1 MQKRAISTVIFAVS
15 LLMTSNA
22 YAGGYI
28 TANTT
33 ARGTEQNTPS
43 AGTRFAYLDAGNSYC
58 CEFLPTNAGAQ
69 VQAVAT
75 NVTFTGGNITA
86 VDRTATTPALAS
98 AFLGNTGNRLCLTPT
113 ATGIHTFTVTTVNPN
128 PTLVDVQ
135 CNETTL
141 FGGYN
146 TNANPFNFLEISN
159 LTNATIN
166 GKIYATN
173 YDGTVV
179 INGSAFSVA
188 AGLRAD
194 VNIHEAAGPNAFG
207 ILKIVHDGPLGALQA
222 NTSFY
227 SGPVD
232 ALELQATVAAKV
244 RDRR

>member
-1 MQKRAISTVIFAVS
+1 MKRRAISTAIFAAS
-15 LLMTSNA
+15 LFITGTA
-22 YAGGYI
+22 HAGGYI

-33 ARGTEQNTPS
+33 ARGTDQSVASGGLRN
-43 AGTRFAYLDAGNSYC
+43 AYLNAGNSYC
-58 CEFLPTNAGAQ
+58 CEFLPTNLSGQ

-75 NVTFTGGNITA
+75 TVTFSGGSIVA
-86 VDRTATTPALAS
+86 VDRTATTPSLAS
-98 AFLGNTGNRLCLTPT
+98 TFLNNTGNRLCLTPT
-113 ATGIHTFTVTTVNPN
+113 FTGIHTFTVTTVNPN

-188 AGLRAD
+188 AGIRAD
-194 VNIHEAAGPNAFG
+194 VNIHEAAGPNVFG
-207 ILKIVHDGPLGALQA
+207 IVKIVHDGPLGALQA